1 MTRVHALAG
10 GVAAAVFT
18 ASLALL
24 FPTELVARR
33 LLARAAPPEWPV
45 VIFRGAALRPRGLW
59 LTDVT
64 LRRPDGT
71 TVVHADSV
79 RWTPSLSGLLR
90 DGRGLPWR
98 IAAEVCGGTGE
109 ATVTTDGAAVAVA
122 LTWHDADLAACPP
135 LAVAGGAL
143 AGRARGVARLELA
156 PPAPPSG
163 SGRVDLEGA
172 TWRGEGPLAAIG
184 SLHAATASVGWRLR
198 EGRLMFEA
206 PDLHG
211 PEVSASGS
219 GELRLTEPLGASDLV
234 LRLALAPEA
243 EAPPLLRLFLG
254 VPATPSGTGSRLLTV
269 AGTLAHPQL
278 LLQ

>member
-18 ASLALL
+18 VSLALL

-98 IAAEVCGGTGE
+98 IAAEVCGGIGE
-109 ATVTTDGAAVAVA
+109 ATVAMDGAAV
-122 LTWHDADLAACPP
+122 ACPP

-143 AGRARGVARLELA
+143 AGRARGAARLEFT

-184 SLHAATASVGWRLR
+184 SLHAAAASVGWRLR
-198 EGRLMFEA
+198 DGRLMVEA
-206 PDLHG
+206 LDLHG

-243 EAPPLLRLFLG
+243 QAPPLLRLFLG